1 MRKMKFTTRLKMAWK
16 VLRGKPLRKPRLVA
30 TNTIEGA

>member
-1 MRKMKFTTRLKMAWK
+1 MRKMKFTTRLKRLWK
-16 VLRGKPLRKPRLVA
+16 VLRGKPLRKPRVVP